1 MNLKVL
7 CASLVALTV
16 SAGSA
21 AQDSGNDPVSNWAA
35 IARCGA
41 IDGAEARHRCT
52 DEVLQRAGVLTT
64 ARVEEESR
72 RAFGRNERAESR
84 QPVARPA
91 PTVARAEERAE
102 EEGQDELLTTI
113 RSVRLV
119 GYNSLQVTTA
129 EGSVWTQTQNKTFNS
144 QPKVG
149 EAFSVIRAALG
160 SYRCRFASSSRYRCE
175 RVD

>member
-7 CASLVALTV
+7 CVGLVALTA
-16 SAGSA
+16 SGGSV
-21 AQDSGNDPVSNWAA
+21 AQDSGTDAAANWAA

-64 ARVEEESR
+64 ARIEQEER
-72 RAFGRNERAESR
+72 KAFGRNTRSEAPE
-84 QPVARPA
+84 PARPA
-91 PTVARAEERAE
+91 PVVARAEGEDDAGE
-102 EEGQDELLTTI
+102 QDELLTTI
-113 RSVRLV
+113 RSVRTV
-119 GYNSLQVTTA
+119 GYRSLQITTA
-129 EGSVWTQTQNKTFNS
+129 EGSVWEQTQTKTFNS

-149 EAFSVIRAALG
+149 EAFSVVRASLG
-160 SYRCRFASSSRYRCE
+160 SYRCRFASSSRYRCQ